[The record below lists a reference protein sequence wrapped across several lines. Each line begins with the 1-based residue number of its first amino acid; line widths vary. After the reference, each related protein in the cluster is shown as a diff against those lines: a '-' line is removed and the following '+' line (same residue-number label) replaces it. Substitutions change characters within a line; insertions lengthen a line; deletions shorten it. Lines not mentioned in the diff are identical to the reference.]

1 MNRLLPAA
9 LTLFALCL
17 VHTTDSVQAD
27 EFFVGSWNLE
37 NLFDT
42 KDDPSTKGDEEYTP
56 EAPKHWTKE
65 RLDIKLKNLARVI
78 SKMNDKKGPDVLGV
92 CEVENKEV
100 VEMLVEQLKPLHRKY
115 EIVHQDSP
123 SERGIDCA
131 IIYDSNVFTLVE
143 PKFHHVN
150 SGNTRDIVEAKL
162 KHNGAELFV
171 FMDHWPSRFHE
182 DSYRDK
188 AADVL
193 RKRVDELLSADPKT
207 DIIMVGDFNDE
218 PDNESIRDHLRA
230 VKSADQVKE
239 GALFDTLAPLKD
251 SKKGTIVY
259 KNKWELIDH
268 VIISPGL
275 LDPAGFQWKKD
286 SSRRIDFPELI
297 FHPRGKGEIERPN
310 QSYTRNDF
318 HKSGYSD
325 HLPVGCVLVQK
336 PEGTASPE
344 LPKPVTTPTN

>member
-1 MNRLLPAA
+1 MTRPLIATAILLSI
-9 LTLFALCL
+9 LL
-17 VHTTDSVQAD
+17 VHTPVARSE

-42 KDDPSTKGDEEYTP
+42 KDDPAVNLDEEYTP
-56 EAPKHWTKE
+56 EAARHWTKE
-65 RLDIKLKNLARVI
+65 RLDIKLKNQARII
-78 SKMNDKKGPDVLGV
+78 SKMNSRKGPDILGV
-92 CEVENKEV
+92 CEVENKDV
-100 VEMLVEQLKPLHRKY
+100 VQMLVDQLKSLHRKY
-115 EIVHQDSP
+115 EIIHRDSP

-131 IIYDSNVFTLVE
+131 IVYDSNVFELVE

-162 KHNGAELFV
+162 KHNGAVLYV
-171 FMDHWPSRFHE
+171 FMDHWPSRFH
-182 DSYRDK
+182 DDTYRDK

-193 RKRVDELLSADPKT
+193 RKRVDEILLADPKA
-207 DIIMVGDFNDE
+207 DIIMLGDFNDE

-230 VKSADQVKE
+230 VKTADQAKD
-239 GALFDTLAPLKD
+239 GKLFDTLAPLKD
-251 SKKGTIVY
+251 SKLGTIVY
-259 KNKWELIDH
+259 KNEWELIDH

-297 FHPRGKGEIERPN
+297 FRPRGKGEIPRPN

-318 HKSGYSD
+318 HPSGYSD
-325 HLPVGCVLVQK
+325 HLPVGCILTQ
-336 PEGTASPE
+336 PSNGAANPA
-344 LPKPVTTPTN
+344 PAAAPAN